1 MDRNDGRAPDGSTM
15 VGSAAGGLW
24 DHLDVSRTARQVE
37 AAHLMS
43 VAVQALFMPMS
54 PSRWIA
60 VTQSNFRWEL
70 EALDWMRQ
78 HLPDHDP
85 WRVWSN
91 FEFIAD
97 DGSVNEVDALVLSPV
112 GLFLVEI
119 KSQPGIVSG
128 DAHTWYWTTDGRS
141 RSHDNPLILANRKA
155 KRLASLLRRQP
166 AFTKGRYPIPRVEA
180 LVFLSAREMKC
191 RLSGAARSS
200 VHLRGNP
207 GLPDDVGIIGAVST
221 FPTRNAQ
228 GSGTRIDQPWGRSL
242 ARGVEEA
249 GIRPSRAMRRIGDYD
264 LGALLQ
270 EGDAYQD
277 WEGTHVS
284 LTGALRRIRVYPY
297 APTMGPEQRKM
308 LYRLASRE
316 YEILDSLDHQ
326 GILRVRE
333 FSESERGPALLFEHG
348 REVQRLDLYLAER
361 LPTLP
366 IDVRLGF
373 LRQLAET
380 LRYAHDRHVYHRALS
395 PQSILVRDPES
406 RTPRLQ
412 IFNWQAASRKT
423 GTAGGQSGATIA
435 PEAFVEQ
442 PALIYLAPELLHEP
456 DRRGPHL
463 DVFSLGAIAFH
474 LFAGKPPAGTLVE
487 LTEKLTQGKGL
498 RLSDVIDGACVSLQT
513 LVEDSTTPKVAAR
526 IASMDD
532 FLTYLSEVE
541 EELTAPAPERFV
553 GPITAAKGDRLEGGF
568 TVDKRLGKGSTAV
581 ALLVRRDGTDEE
593 RVLKVTLDPS
603 LNDRLRREASALDRL
618 RHPNVVELFDG
629 NLTIGGHAALL
640 MARAGTETLRE
651 VLDRHGRLSIDVLE
665 RYGEDLLAALLL
677 LEQQGINHRDIKPA
691 NIGVGLLGRKGRKGL
706 VLFDFSLSAAP
717 PEDIAAG
724 TRPYLDPFLRLRRR
738 WDQQAEHFA
747 AAVTLFEMATG
758 TLPQWGDGESD
769 PALIEVEATIDSL
782 LFDPAVRDDLA
793 VFFRKALA
801 RDATRRFDNA
811 EQMQRAWR
819 RVFDAVRRAVLTPDT
834 PDEAFEAL
842 LRRLGP
848 TTTIAEL
855 GFSDA
860 AQNVLDDMGIHTVRE
875 LLAVD
880 RVVFRYLRHVSDRVR
895 KEIRQTAKALAT
907 RRPDLR
913 LDRSLPAED
922 ASAEDEGGS
931 IDALF
936 ERLLPR
942 RGFAEASSDIQ
953 PIDLLLGYDALQ
965 DDTRNGG
972 ETHWRSLGE
981 AAAAAGKARASLANA
996 LIEARGRWLT
1006 LPPIDVLRDDIAG
1019 IVEAHGEVLSAD
1031 ELARALVAARGCVE
1045 PVPKR
1050 WAMAAAV
1057 ARAAIETEA
1066 TADEPRFLLTLRN
1079 GPALIA
1085 ETPSL
1090 ADYAKALGDAADRI
1104 ADEDAVPT
1112 PPAALER
1119 LRAVPLPEGVEPLPD
1134 WRLPPLA
1141 VAASSRAAL
1150 SSRSEIYPVGMP
1162 AFRALALAAGTLLG
1176 AKSLAIAAIRD
1187 RVEGRYRR
1195 AEPLPDR
1202 PALDGLLTAAGLDV
1216 VWDPSAEEG
1225 GGAYVTGAGP
1235 SGPGSST
1242 GRTPPRHT
1250 TVQGAVTDHSP
1261 EVDSALGFEERLTRS
1276 LSAGAFLAF
1285 VVPHRDTGR
1294 AETELTRERFGVE
1307 RVSLDAVL
1315 IEAMRAEATAL
1326 GADWDTV
1333 LAADAADPGSLDWRR
1348 LLMLVRRCVPAVERR
1363 LMAASHPLLLT
1374 EAGLIG
1380 RYGLMDML
1388 ERLRDAAG
1396 RPGGP
1401 PALWLLAPSD
1411 TLIGAPMLERLPV
1424 PVLGSTQWARVPE
1437 AWMANRHR
1445 A

>member
-1 MDRNDGRAPDGSTM
+1 
-15 VGSAAGGLW
+15 
-24 DHLDVSRTARQVE
+24 
-37 AAHLMS
+37 
-43 VAVQALFMPMS
+43 MPMS
-54 PSRWIA
+54 QSRWVA
-60 VTQSNFRWEL
+60 VSQSSFRWEL

-97 DGSVNEVDALVLSPV
+97 DGSINEVDALLLSPV
-112 GLFLVEI
+112 GLFLIEI
-119 KSQPGIVSG
+119 KSRPGIVSG
-128 DAHTWYWTTDGRS
+128 DSHTWYWTTDGRS

-166 AFTKGRYPIPRVEA
+166 AFTKGRYPVPRVEA

-191 RLSGAARSS
+191 RLSGVARGG

-207 GLPDDVGIIGAVST
+207 DATDDDGIIGAVSA
-221 FPTRNAQ
+221 FPARGSQ
-228 GSGTRIDQPWGRSL
+228 GGSTRIDQPCGRAV
-242 ARGVEEA
+242 ARGLEEA
-249 GIRPSRAMRRIGDYD
+249 GIRPSHAMRRIGDYD

-270 EGDAYQD
+270 EGDAHQD
-277 WEGTHVS
+277 WEGVHVS
-284 LTGALRRIRVYPY
+284 LTGALRRIRIYPY
-297 APTMGPEQRKM
+297 APSMSPEERKR

-333 FSESERGPALLFEHG
+333 FSESDRGPALFFEHG

-366 IDVRLGF
+366 IDVRLSF

-380 LRYAHDRHVYHRALS
+380 LRYAHDRHIYHRALS

-406 RTPRLQ
+406 RNPRLQ

-423 GTAGGQSGATIA
+423 ATGGSHSGATVA

-442 PALIYLAPELLHEP
+442 PALVYLAPELLHEP
-456 DRRGPHL
+456 ERRGPHL

-474 LFAGKPPAGTLVE
+474 LFAGKAPAGTLVE
-487 LTEKLTQGKGL
+487 LTEKLAQGKGL
-498 RLSDVIDGACVSLQT
+498 RLSDVLDGACFSLQT

-526 IASMDD
+526 IASMED

-541 EELTAPAPERFV
+541 EELTAPEPERFV
-553 GPITAAKGDRLEGGF
+553 DPIAATKGDRLEGEF

-593 RVLKVTLDPS
+593 RVLKVALDPS

-629 NLTIGGHAALL
+629 GLSVAGHAALL

-665 RYGEDLLAALLL
+665 RYGEDLLATLLL

-801 RDATRRFDNA
+801 RDAARRFDNA
-811 EQMQRAWR
+811 EDMQRAWR

-834 PDEAFEAL
+834 PNEAFEAL

-860 AQNVLDDMGIHTVRE
+860 AQNVLDDMGIHNVRE

-895 KEIRQTAKALAT
+895 KEIRRTAKALAT

-913 LDRSLPAED
+913 LDRNRPAGDAPAE
-922 ASAEDEGGS
+922 EEGVS

-942 RGFAEASSDIQ
+942 RGFSEASSDVQ
-953 PIDLLLGYDALQ
+953 PIDLLLGYDAIL
-965 DDTRNGG
+965 DDAQEGG
-972 ETHWRSLGE
+972 GARWRSLAQ

-996 LIEARGRWLT
+996 LVEARGRWLT
-1006 LPPIDVLRDDIAG
+1006 SKPIAVLRDDVAG
-1019 IVEAHGEVLSAD
+1019 IIETHGGVMSAD
-1031 ELARALVAARGCVE
+1031 ELARALVTARGCVQ
-1045 PVPKR
+1045 PAPKR

-1057 ARAAIETEA
+1057 IRAAIETEA
-1066 TADEPRFLLTLRN
+1066 TADEPRFRLILRD
-1079 GPALIA
+1079 GPALVA
-1085 ETPSL
+1085 ASLTL
-1090 ADYAKALGDAADRI
+1090 ADYAKALGDTADRI
-1104 ADEDAVPT
+1104 ATEELVPT
-1112 PPAALER
+1112 PPATLER
-1119 LRAVPLPEGVEPLPD
+1119 LRAVPLPDGLEPLPD

-1141 VAASSRAAL
+1141 VAASSGAAL

-1176 AKSLAIAAIRD
+1176 ARSLTIAAIRD

-1195 AEPLPDR
+1195 AQPLPNR
-1202 PALDGLLTAAGLDV
+1202 PALDSLLTDAGLDV

-1225 GGAYVTGAGP
+1225 SGAYGTGVGP
-1235 SGPGSST
+1235 SSGPGSSV

-1250 TVQGAVTDHSP
+1250 TVDGGSNSPSP

-1285 VVPHRDTGR
+1285 VVPYRDTGR
-1294 AETELTRERFGVE
+1294 AETELTRKRFGVE
-1307 RVSLDAVL
+1307 RVSVDAAL
-1315 IEAMRAEATAL
+1315 IEAMRAEAQAL

-1363 LMAASHPLLLT
+1363 LMAAPGPILLT

-1424 PVLGSTQWARVPE
+1424 PVLGSSQWARVPE
-1437 AWMANRHR
+1437 AWMENRHR